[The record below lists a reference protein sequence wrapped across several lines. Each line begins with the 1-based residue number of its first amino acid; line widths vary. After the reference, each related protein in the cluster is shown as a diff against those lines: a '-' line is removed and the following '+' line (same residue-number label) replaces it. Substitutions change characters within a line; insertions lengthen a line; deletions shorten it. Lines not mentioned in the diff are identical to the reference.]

1 MIPSEFKAYDAVVVL
16 RDWVDQLES
25 ASLEGPLRATLPIW
39 HQGIEG
45 NFMRAQ
51 GPNGAPWLP
60 RKDNKPHPLLI
71 LTGALLMSV
80 RDNGLAG
87 HIQMV
92 GWRRL
97 MTGINSDVVPY
108 AAVHEFGSKHVP
120 ARPYMYATVEVQ
132 SEALAVFADETF
144 QILVGV

>member
-1 MIPSEFKAYDAVVVL
+1 MIPNEFKASDALVVL
-16 RDWVDQLES
+16 RDWIEQLES

-39 HQGIEG
+39 HQGIEE

-51 GPNGAPWLP
+51 GPDGAPWLP
-60 RKDNKPHPLLI
+60 RKDTKPHPLLI
-71 LTGALLMSV
+71 LTGALLMAV

-97 MTGINSDVVPY
+97 MTGIDGDVVPY
-108 AAVHEFGSKHVP
+108 AAVHEFGYKNIP
-120 ARPYMYATVEVQ
+120 ARPYMYATPAVQ
-132 SEALAVFADETF
+132 DAALQVFADETF
-144 QILVGV
+144 QVLVGA

>member
-1 MIPSEFKAYDAVVVL
+1 VVL
-16 RDWVDQLES
+16 RDWADQIENM
-25 ASLEGPLRATLPIW
+25 SLEGPLRATLPIW
-39 HQGIEG
+39 HQGIEE

-51 GPNGAPWLP
+51 GPSGAAWLP

-97 MTGINSDVVPY
+97 MTGVNTDVVEY
-108 AAVHEFGSKHVP
+108 AAVHEYGSGRVP
-120 ARPYMYATVEVQ
+120 ARPYMYATPAVQ
-132 SEALAVFADETF
+132 DAALLVFAEETF